1 MTLDIARKLG
11 AGGRRLSR
19 LRLPGSRLPG
29 AGGFRLPGGRELGA
43 GGFRLP
49 GRLRLDVLLVGICA
63 VFGGL
68 AALNL
73 KYALIGLV
81 LGGLSGWVLARPQ
94 VAAYLLILL
103 TPLIVSVNAPIPIL
117 RPNELLIV
125 LFGLLIAVRW
135 VAHLRT
141 GERLW
146 PKFDKVD
153 FSLLALG
160 LTSSVVPLL
169 MMVARQRPITG
180 DDLLYSVVIWKL
192 AAEYIIVRSTI
203 KTRAQA
209 MRCLWLSVIS
219 AAIVC
224 AFGVVQSLGVAS
236 VSDFLT
242 KYYTASGSTSAVSDG
257 RGSSLLSL
265 PAAVADLAILN
276 LGIVVAMMTRFNTG
290 RKWLAGLAVLFV
302 LGVGAAAEFS
312 TVIALVVAVFT
323 LVVLSRSWRLL
334 AYAIPVAVIG
344 GALLWPV
351 ISLRLAGFHSASGL
365 PVSWETRLSNLRT
378 YFWPQLSSQNNWI
391 LGVRPSA
398 RVAVPT
404 QLYGYVWIESGYT
417 WLLWGGGIPLV
428 ASYLAFAVYIMRKG
442 WAMAR
447 RPGPAGIAATAI
459 VAATAAQLVSMIFDP
474 HLTYRGSG
482 DAFFLILG
490 LVRMLPAGKIAPHDG
505 RRGHQARQPVRPDDR
520 QPRLAPQRQ
529 EVPA

>member
-1 MTLDIARKLG
+1 MTFDIARKLG
-11 AGGRRLSR
+11 QG
-19 LRLPGSRLPG
+19 RLPDLVAGARQLGSRV
-29 AGGFRLPGGRELGA
+29 A
-43 GGFRLP
+43 LP
-49 GRLRLDVLLVGICA
+49 GRLRLDVLLVAACA
-63 VFGGL
+63 AFGAL
-68 AALNL
+68 AAVNL

-81 LGGLSGWVLARPQ
+81 VAGLSGWVLAKPQ

-103 TPLIVSVNAPIPIL
+103 TPLIVSVNSPVKLL
-117 RPNELLIV
+117 RPNEVLLV
-125 LFGLLIAVRW
+125 LFGVLIAVRW

-146 PKFDKVD
+146 PRFDKVD
-153 FSLLALG
+153 VSLLALG
-160 LTSSVVPLL
+160 LTSSAVPLL
-169 MMVARQRPITG
+169 MMLARQRPITS

-192 AAEYIIVRSTI
+192 AAEYVIVRSVI
-203 KTRAQA
+203 KTREQA
-209 MRCLWLSVIS
+209 MRCLWLSLIS
-219 AAIVC
+219 GAIVC
-224 AFGVVQSLGVAS
+224 LIGIGQSLGLHS
-236 VSDFLT
+236 VSDFLA
-242 KYYTASGSTSAVSDG
+242 KYYTAQGSTSDVSDG

-276 LGIVVAMMTRFNTG
+276 LGIVIAMMSRFNTG

-302 LGVGAAAEFS
+302 LGVVAAAEFS
-312 TVIALVVAVFT
+312 TVIALVVAVLT
-323 LVVLSRSWRLL
+323 LVVLSQSWRLL
-334 AYAIPVAVIG
+334 AYAVPVAVIG

-378 YFWPQLSSQNNWI
+378 YFWPQLFSQNNWI

-398 RVAVPT
+398 RVPAPN

-417 WLLWGGGIPLV
+417 WLLWGGGIPLL
-428 ASYLAFAVYIMRKG
+428 ASYLAFAVYIIRKG
-442 WAMAR
+442 WAMAK

-490 LVRMLPAGKIAPHDG
+490 LVRMLPAGKIPAVG
-505 RRGHQARQPVRPDDR
+505 RTGRPAHQQARPPVRPNDR
-520 QPRLAPQRQ
+520 QPTPAPQRQ

>member
-1 MTLDIARKLG
+1 MILDIARKLG
-11 AGGRRLSR
+11 PGRLSDLVASAR
-19 LRLPGSRLPG
+19 QRVSRVV
-29 AGGFRLPGGRELGA
+29 
-43 GGFRLP
+43 LP
-49 GRLRLDVLLVGICA
+49 GRLRLDVLLVAVCA
-63 VFGGL
+63 AFGGL
-68 AALNL
+68 AAVNL

-81 LGGLSGWVLARPQ
+81 VTGLSGWVLAKPQ

-103 TPLIVSVNAPIPIL
+103 TPLIVSVNSPIALL
-117 RPNELLIV
+117 RPNEALIA

-135 VAHLRT
+135 VVHLRT

-153 FSLLALG
+153 VSLLALG
-160 LTSSVVPLL
+160 LTSSAVPLL
-169 MMVARQRPITG
+169 MMLARQRPITS
-180 DDLLYSVVIWKL
+180 DDLLYSIVIWKL
-192 AAEYIIVRSTI
+192 AAEYVIVRSVI
-203 KTRAQA
+203 KTREQA
-209 MRCLWLSVIS
+209 MRCLWLSLIS

-224 AFGVVQSLGVAS
+224 LIGIVQSLGLHS
-236 VSDFLT
+236 VSDFLV
-242 KYYTASGSTSAVSDG
+242 KYYTATGSTSDVSDG

-276 LGIVVAMMTRFNTG
+276 LGIVIAMMSRFTSG

-302 LGVGAAAEFS
+302 LAVVAAAEFS

-334 AYAIPVAVIG
+334 AYAVPVAVIG

-378 YFWPQLSSQNNWI
+378 YFWPQLFSQNNWI

-398 RVAVPT
+398 RVAAPN

-417 WLLWGGGIPLV
+417 WLLWGGGIPLI
-428 ASYLAFAVYIMRKG
+428 ASYLAFAVYIIRKG

-490 LVRMLPAGKIAPHDG
+490 LVRMLPGKTATATGADKQHG
-505 RRGHQARQPVRPDDR
+505 RRNGRQPVRPDARGGDDR
-520 QPRLAPQRQ
+520 QPGLAPQRQ